1 MADLLLELFSEE
13 IPARMQVRAGAD
25 LKRIVTEK
33 LSATGLKPGEV
44 RVFTTPRRLA
54 LVVTG
59 LPLRQADVADE
70 VKGPR
75 EGSPDAA
82 IAGFLKNA
90 GIADLSGAELRDTPK
105 GKVWFA
111 VKRRAGRPTPEV
123 LAEILPEAI
132 LSLPWPK
139 SMRWADKPMRWVRPL
154 HRVLC
159 LFDGD
164 VVPLRVGHLTAGDI
178 TAGHRFLG
186 PDPFT
191 VTGADDYVAKLS
203 IAFVRLSHEERRDF
217 ILAEARR
224 LAGEQQLK
232 LVEDA
237 GLAEEV
243 AGLVEWPV
251 VLLGGFDAEFLSV
264 PREVLSTAMRTHQK
278 YFSLETAEGALAP
291 RFVIVANMVTQD
303 GGATVIG
310 GNERVLRA
318 RLADA
323 RFFWDQDRKEKLAAR
338 VPALGQIVFHA
349 KLGSIADKVARIEK
363 LARVIAAK
371 IGADAEHAGRAAHL
385 CKADLVTGMVGEF
398 PELQGVIGRYYAR
411 HDGEAPDVA
420 EAIAEHY
427 APLGPSDRCPTA
439 LVSVAVALADKIDT
453 LVGFFGVGEKPTG
466 SKDPFALRRAALGVI
481 RLVLEN
487 DLRLSLISIFEE
499 SLGRDWPGGRLHTS
513 SKPRGW
519 SRTVDTTA
527 LELLDFFA
535 DRVTVRLR
543 DQGVRHDLVSAVFAL
558 GAEDDLVRLR
568 ARVDALGALLDSEDG
583 RNLLVAYRRAANI
596 LRIEEKKDGVA
607 YDDAVDATLLQQA
620 EEKALWTAIASA
632 RPGAEA
638 ALAKEDFTGACRALA
653 QLRSPV
659 DSFFDKVTVNADD
672 KNLRVNR
679 LRLLSSIRGVLD
691 RVAEFSK
698 IEG

>member
-1 MADLLLELFSEE
+1 MPELLLELLSEE

-25 LKRIVTEK
+25 LKRLVTEK
-33 LSATGLKPGEV
+33 LAAAGLKPGEA
-44 RVFTTPRRLA
+44 RVYTTPRRLA
-54 LVVTG
+54 LVIDG
-59 LPLRQADVADE
+59 LPARQADVADE

-90 GIADLSGAELRDTPK
+90 GLADLSGAELRETPK

-111 VKRRAGRPTPEV
+111 VKRRAGRPAPEV

-132 LSLPWPK
+132 LALPWPK

-159 LFDGD
+159 LFDGQ
-164 VVPLRVGHLTAGDI
+164 VVPIKVGHVTAGDV
-178 TAGHRFLG
+178 TVGHRFLG
-186 PDPFT
+186 PDPFS
-191 VTGADDYVAKLS
+191 VTGADDYLAKLS
-203 IAFVRLSHEERRDF
+203 IACVRLSHEDRRDF

-224 LAGEQQLK
+224 LAEAEGLR

-278 YFSLETAEGALAP
+278 YFSLETAGGALAH
-291 RFVIVANMVTQD
+291 RFVIVANMLTQD

-323 RFFWDQDRKEKLAAR
+323 RFFWDQDRKEKLDTR
-338 VPALGQIVFHA
+338 VAALGQIVFHA
-349 KLGSIADKVARIEK
+349 KLGSIGDKVARIEK
-363 LARVIAAK
+363 LARVIAVQ
-371 IGADAEHAGRAAHL
+371 IGADADLAGRAAYL
-385 CKADLVTGMVGEF
+385 AKADLVTGMVGEF

-439 LVSVAVALADKIDT
+439 PVSVAVALADKIDT

-487 DLRLSLISIFEE
+487 DLRLPL
-499 SLGRDWPGGRLHTS
+499 RDVFGAAWSAHAAGGSDPTS
-513 SKPRGW
+513 
-519 SRTVDTTA
+519 DLA
-527 LELLDFFA
+527 DFFT

-543 DQGVRHDLVSAVFAL
+543 DQGVRHDLVAAVFAL

-568 ARVDALGALLDSEDG
+568 ARVDALSALLASEDG

-596 LRIEEKKDGVA
+596 LRIEEKKDGIA
-607 YDDAVDATLLQQA
+607 YDDAVDATLLMQA
-620 EEKALWTAIASA
+620 EEKALWTAIAA
-632 RPGAEA
+632 AKPGAEA

-653 QLRSPV
+653 QLRYPV

-691 RVAEFSK
+691 RVAEFSR

>member
-1 MADLLLELFSEE
+1 MPELLLELFSEE

-25 LKRIVTEK
+25 LKRVVVEK
-33 LSATGLKPGEV
+33 LAAAGLAPGEV
-44 RVFTTPRRLA
+44 TVFTTPRRLA
-54 LVVTG
+54 LVVAG
-59 LPLRQADVADE
+59 LPARQPDISDE

-90 GIADLSGAELRDTPK
+90 GLADLSGAELRDTPK

-111 VKRRAGRPTPEV
+111 VRKRAGRPTAEV

-132 LSLPWPK
+132 LGLPWPK
-139 SMRWADKPMRWVRPL
+139 SMRWADKAMRWVRPL
-154 HRVLC
+154 HSVIC
-159 LFDGD
+159 LFEGE
-164 VVPLRVGHLTAGDI
+164 VVPIRVGHLTAGDV
-178 TAGHRFLG
+178 TQGHRFLG
-186 PDPFT
+186 PEPFT
-191 VTGADDYVAKLS
+191 VANAADYLAKLS
-203 IAFVRLSHEERRDF
+203 IAFVRLSHQERRDL

-224 LAGEQQLK
+224 LAEAQQLR

-251 VLLGGFDAEFLSV
+251 VLLGGFDPGFLDV
-264 PREVLSTAMRTHQK
+264 PREVLSTAMRAHQK
-278 YFSLETAEGALAP
+278 YFSLETADGRLAP
-291 RFVIVANMVTQD
+291 RFVIVANMLTQD

-318 RLADA
+318 RLSDA
-323 RFFWDQDRKEKLAAR
+323 RFCWDQDRRETLAAR
-338 VPALGQIVFHA
+338 VPSLAQIVFHA
-349 KLGSIADKVARIEK
+349 KLGSIADKVARVER
-363 LARVIAAK
+363 LARVIAAR
-371 IGADAEHAGRAAHL
+371 IGADADLAARAAHL

-398 PELQGVIGRYYAR
+398 PELQGVMGRYYAR
-411 HDGEAPDVA
+411 HDAEAPEVA
-420 EAIAEHY
+420 DAIAEHY

-439 LVSVAVALADKIDT
+439 PVSVAVALADKIDT
-453 LVGFFGVGEKPTG
+453 LVGFFGVGDKPTG
-466 SKDPFALRRAALGVI
+466 SKDPFALRRAALGVV

-487 DLRLSLISIFEE
+487 GLRLP
-499 SLGRDWPGGRLHTS
+499 LGDVFRAAWAAYGKTGADPAG
-513 SKPRGW
+513 
-519 SRTVDTTA
+519 
-527 LELLDFFA
+527 ELVDFFA

-543 DQGVRHDLVSAVFAL
+543 EQGVRHDLAAAVFAL

-583 RNLLVAYRRAANI
+583 RNLLTAYRRAANI
-596 LRIEEKKDGVA
+596 LRIEEKKDGISHA
-607 YDDAVDATLLQQA
+607 ADVDATLLVQA
-620 EEKALWTAIASA
+620 EEKALWTAISSVK
-632 RPGAEA
+632 PDAEA

-653 QLRSPV
+653 QLRYPV

-672 KNLRVNR
+672 KKLRSNR

-691 RVAEFSK
+691 RVAEFSR

>member
-1 MADLLLELFSEE
+1 MPELLLELLSEE

-25 LKRIVTEK
+25 MKRLVTEK
-33 LSATGLKPGEV
+33 LAAAGLKPGEA

-54 LVVTG
+54 LVIDG
-59 LPLRQADVADE
+59 LPARQADVAEE

-90 GIADLSGAELRDTPK
+90 GLADLSAAELRDTPK

-111 VKRRAGRPTPEV
+111 VKRRAGRPAPEV

-132 LSLPWPK
+132 LALPWPK
-139 SMRWADKPMRWVRPL
+139 SMRWAAHAIRWVRPL

-159 LFDGD
+159 LFDGQ
-164 VVPLRVGHLTAGDI
+164 VVPIKVGHVTAGDV
-178 TAGHRFLG
+178 TVGHRFLG
-186 PDPFT
+186 PDPFS
-191 VTGADDYVAKLS
+191 VTGADDYLAKLS
-203 IAFVRLSHEERRDF
+203 IACVRLSHEDRRDF

-224 LAGEQQLK
+224 LAEAEGLR

-278 YFSLETAEGALAP
+278 YFSLETAGGALAH
-291 RFVIVANMVTQD
+291 RFVIVANMLTQD

-323 RFFWDQDRKEKLAAR
+323 RFFWDQDRKERLEAR

-363 LARVIAAK
+363 LARVIAVQ
-371 IGADAEHAGRAAHL
+371 IGADADLAGRAAYL
-385 CKADLVTGMVGEF
+385 AKADLVTGMVGEF

-427 APLGPSDRCPTA
+427 APLGPSDRCPIA
-439 LVSVAVALADKIDT
+439 PVSVAVALADKIDT

-487 DLRLSLISIFEE
+487 GLRLQLRGVFGAAWSAQAAKGSDPTSDLI
-499 SLGRDWPGGRLHTS
+499 
-513 SKPRGW
+513 
-519 SRTVDTTA
+519 
-527 LELLDFFA
+527 DFFA

-568 ARVDALGALLDSEDG
+568 ARVDALSALLASEDG

-596 LRIEEKKDGVA
+596 LRIEEKKDGIA
-607 YDDAVDATLLQQA
+607 YDDAVDATLLTQA
-620 EEKALWTAIASA
+620 EEKALWTAIAA
-632 RPGAEA
+632 AKPGAEA

-653 QLRSPV
+653 QLRYPV

-691 RVAEFSK
+691 RVAEFSR

>member
-1 MADLLLELFSEE
+1 MADLLLELLSEE

-33 LSATGLKPGEV
+33 LSAAGLPPGAV

-54 LVVTG
+54 LAVAG
-59 LPLRQADVADE
+59 LPARQADVADE

-90 GIADLSGAELRDTPK
+90 GLADLSGAELRDTPK

-123 LAEILPEAI
+123 LAEILPEAV

-139 SMRWADKPMRWVRPL
+139 SMRWADKAMRWVRPL

-159 LFDGD
+159 LFDGE
-164 VVPLRVGHLTAGDI
+164 VVPLKVGHLTAGD
-178 TAGHRFLG
+178 TTVGHRFLG

-203 IAFVRLSHEERRDF
+203 IAFVRLAHEERRDF

-224 LAGEQQLK
+224 LAGEQDLK

-251 VLLGGFDAEFLSV
+251 VLLGGFEAEFLSV

-278 YFSLETAEGALAP
+278 YFSLETAGGALAP

-318 RLADA
+318 RLSDA
-323 RFFWDQDRKEKLAAR
+323 RFFWDQDRKEKLEAR

-385 CKADLVTGMVGEF
+385 AKADLVTGMVGEF

-439 LVSVAVALADKIDT
+439 PVSVAVALADKIDT

-487 DLRLSLISIFEE
+487 NLRLSLANIFSEA
-499 SLGRDWPGGRLHTS
+499 W
-513 SKPRGW
+513 
-519 SRTVDTTA
+519 A
-527 LELLDFFA
+527 LQRAKGSDPASDLVDFFA

-620 EEKALWTAIASA
+620 EEKALWAAIASA

>member
-1 MADLLLELFSEE
+1 MPELLLELFSEE

-25 LKRIVTEK
+25 LKRLVVEK
-33 LSATGLKPGEV
+33 LAAAGLAPGEV
-44 RVFTTPRRLA
+44 TVFTTPRRLA
-54 LVVTG
+54 LVVAG
-59 LPLRQADVADE
+59 LPARQPDISDE

-90 GIADLSGAELRDTPK
+90 GLADLSGAELRDTPK

-111 VKRRAGRPTPEV
+111 VRKRAGRPTAEV

-132 LSLPWPK
+132 LGLPWPK
-139 SMRWADKPMRWVRPL
+139 SMRWADKTMRWVRPL
-154 HRVLC
+154 HSVIC
-159 LFDGD
+159 LFEGE
-164 VVPLRVGHLTAGDI
+164 VVPIRVGHLTAGDV
-178 TAGHRFLG
+178 TQGHRFLG
-186 PDPFT
+186 PEPFT
-191 VTGADDYVAKLS
+191 VANAADYLAKLS
-203 IAFVRLSHEERRDF
+203 IAFVRLSHQERRDL

-224 LAGEQQLK
+224 LAEAQQLR

-251 VLLGGFDAEFLSV
+251 VLLGGFDPGFLDV
-264 PREVLSTAMRTHQK
+264 PREVLSTAMRAHQK
-278 YFSLETAEGALAP
+278 YFSLETADGRLAP
-291 RFVIVANMVTQD
+291 RFVIVANMLTQD

-318 RLADA
+318 RLSDA
-323 RFFWDQDRKEKLAAR
+323 RFFWDQDRRETLAAR
-338 VPALGQIVFHA
+338 VPSLAQIVFHA
-349 KLGSIADKVARIEK
+349 KLGSIADKVARVER
-363 LARVIAAK
+363 LARVIAAR
-371 IGADAEHAGRAAHL
+371 IGADADLAARAAHL

-398 PELQGVIGRYYAR
+398 PELQGVMGRYYAR
-411 HDGEAPDVA
+411 HDAEAPEVA
-420 EAIAEHY
+420 DAIAEHY

-439 LVSVAVALADKIDT
+439 PVSVAVALADKIDT
-453 LVGFFGVGEKPTG
+453 LVGFFGVGDKPTG
-466 SKDPFALRRAALGVI
+466 SKDPFALRRAALGVV

-487 DLRLSLISIFEE
+487 GLRLP
-499 SLGRDWPGGRLHTS
+499 LGDVFRAAWAAYGKTGADPAG
-513 SKPRGW
+513 
-519 SRTVDTTA
+519 
-527 LELLDFFA
+527 ELVDFFA

-543 DQGVRHDLVSAVFAL
+543 EQGVRHDLAAAVFAL

-583 RNLLVAYRRAANI
+583 RNLLTAYRRAANI
-596 LRIEEKKDGVA
+596 LRIEEKKDGISHA
-607 YDDAVDATLLQQA
+607 ADVDATLLVQA
-620 EEKALWTAIASA
+620 EEKALWTAISSVK
-632 RPGAEA
+632 PDAEA

-653 QLRSPV
+653 QLRYPV

-672 KNLRVNR
+672 KKLRSNR

-691 RVAEFSK
+691 RVAEFSR